1 MHQSYIEDMVNI
13 ASTGLNKAEMRI
25 QFEKYWQDKVADVWT
40 VDDLIELG
48 LNKLVQFDYELS
60 KYELIQILKEAFN
73 DMGSDEGLGYEYL
86 LRGVEYYL
94 ESKGELWI

>member
-25 QFEKYWQDKVADVWT
+25 QF
-40 VDDLIELG
+40 
-48 LNKLVQFDYELS
+48 DYGLS